1 MLVGTDDPQGLFL
14 LTDSMILSFYAMY
27 LQKQCGSSGLKS
39 VGDKWLNTIE
49 NIFFSLRIF
58 FFFLGQSPCFVP
70 RFEQPAFQMIY
81 TPQV

>member
-1 MLVGTDDPQGLFL
+1 MMVGTDDLQGLFL
-14 LTDSMILSFYAMY
+14 LTDSMILSFYVMY
-27 LQKQCGSSGLKS
+27 LQKQCGSAGVKS

-49 NIFFSLRIF
+49 LFFFKDFL
-58 FFFLGQSPCFVP
+58 FFLGQSPCFVP

>member
-1 MLVGTDDPQGLFL
+1 MVGTDDLQGLFL
-14 LTDSMILSFYAMY
+14 LTDSVILSFYAMY

-49 NIFFSLRIF
+49 NIFFFLKDF
-58 FFFLGQSPCFVP
+58 LFFLGQSPCFVP